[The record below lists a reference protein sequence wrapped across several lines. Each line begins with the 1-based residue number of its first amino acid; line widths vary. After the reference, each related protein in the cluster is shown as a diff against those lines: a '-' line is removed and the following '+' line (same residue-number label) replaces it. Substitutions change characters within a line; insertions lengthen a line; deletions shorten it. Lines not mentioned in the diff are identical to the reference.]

1 MGKSNVTYKNKERK
15 RKGEMNENDAK
26 EDKKPDLCGLGID
39 FMCVAVWRGRYDST
53 DGRVKDIW

>member
-53 DGRVKDIW
+53 G

>member
-15 RKGEMNENDAK
+15 RKGEINGNDAK
-26 EDKKPDLCGLGID
+26 EDKKLDLCRLGID

-53 DGRVKDIW
+53 GGRVKDIW

>member
-1 MGKSNVTYKNKERK
+1 MGKSKGTYKNKERK

-53 DGRVKDIW
+53 GGRVKDIW

>member
-26 EDKKPDLCGLGID
+26 EDKKPDLCRLGID
-39 FMCVAVWRGRYDST
+39 FMCIAVWRDRYDCT
-53 DGRVKDIW
+53 GGKGKNIW